1 MVGRRI
7 RDFVFGPTL
16 EDGLARRHDAE
27 PLEGTLM
34 SLWNSQIPN
43 FWAETYDTP
52 PYGTPALG
60 ERVWIA
66 NRCIQLNAQ
75 QIASMPLTFNPGAP
89 ILEPGA
95 EPRSTRPPA
104 WVSNPDPA
112 WYPNGISDAVFSIV
126 RFLYGWGFACLYTT
140 AYYADGFP
148 QFWTVLDSSRLSITD
163 EDGVRVYKF
172 GEVELDADRIIQ
184 IDRNPSSR
192 AHGTSALRSY
202 GQQANAALAAGS
214 QSLSVSAGG
223 MPSFYLK
230 ANKKINDDQAE
241 SIQLKWAERT
251 ASRGG
256 LPPVVPPEIDP
267 MALSINP
274 SDLAL
279 LETQEFNA
287 RVIASAYGVP
297 AILLNIP
304 MTGGLNYQNPALL
317 GEQWWR
323 FELRPT
329 AKRIADAL
337 SAQALPRGQWVN
349 FEAEDTIL
357 PLGPDSDVDD
367 PQLGGAREPR
377 NPTLSSG
384 GAAAFASP
392 AQQSGRLTA
401 IGG

>member
-7 RDFVFGPTL
+7 ARFLSDPRTPEPEV
-16 EDGLARRHDAE
+16 ARRHDAE

-34 SLWNSQIPN
+34 SLWNSQIPA
-43 FWAETYDTP
+43 FWEST
-52 PYGTPALG
+52 YGTPWYGTASLS
-60 ERVWIA
+60 ERVWVA

-75 QIASMPLTFNPGAP
+75 QIASMPMTFNPGSPLDDA
-89 ILEPGA
+89 GA
-95 EPRSTRPPA
+95 IRDTRPPA
-104 WVSNPDPA
+104 WVSNPDPH
-112 WYPNGISDAVFSIV
+112 WYPNGISDAVFAVV
-126 RFLYGWGFACLYTT
+126 RQIYAYGFACLYVTEFYVT
-140 AYYADGFP
+140 GFP
-148 QFWTVLDSSRLSITD
+148 RFWTVLDSGRLSIT
-163 EDGVRVYKF
+163 EDDRGDRLYKF
-172 GEVELDADRIIQ
+172 EDAELDPDRVIQ
-184 IDRNPSSR
+184 IDRNPSP
-192 AHGTSALRSY
+192 AVHGTSALRAY
-202 GQQANAALAAGS
+202 GQQANAALAAGE

-230 ANKKINDDQAE
+230 AHKKIDDEQAE
-241 SIQLKWAERT
+241 GIQLKFAQRT
-251 ASRGG
+251 ATRGG
-256 LPPVVPPEIDP
+256 LPPVFPPDIDP
-267 MALSINP
+267 MQLSINP

-287 RVIASAYGVP
+287 RVIASAFGVP

-357 PLGPDSDVDD
+357 PLVSDSDVDD
-367 PQLGGAREPR
+367 PQLS
-377 NPTLSSG
+377 NVSQ
-384 GAAAFASP
+384 ASP
-392 AQQSGRLTA
+392 AQSAPATVTA